1 MSQLTPSSPMHNLM
15 QQFPREGKVV
25 WIGVRPA
32 SRQPVKEV
40 SNVTVRIGTGLE
52 GDRYRGKPES
62 KRQVT
67 LIQQE
72 DLAAI
77 ASYLGKDS
85 ISPFDLRRN
94 IVVSGI
100 NLLALKDKTF
110 RIGNVVL
117 EYTGECHPCSRM
129 EEALGNGGYNAMR
142 QHGGI
147 TAKVLEEGN
156 IAVGDSLLVL
166 PEP

>member
-1 MSQLTPSSPMHNLM
+1 MSQLTTSSPLHTLM

-25 WIGVRPA
+25 WIGLRPA
-32 SRQPVKEV
+32 SRKPVKEV
-40 SNVTVRIGTGLE
+40 SSTIARIGTGLE

-67 LIQQE
+67 IIQQE
-72 DLAAI
+72 DLTAI
-77 ASYLGKDS
+77 ASYLGKET

-100 NLLALKDKTF
+100 NLLALKDKQF
-110 RIGNVVL
+110 RIGDAVL

-129 EEALGNGGYNAMR
+129 EEALGAGGYNAMR

-147 TAKVLEEGN
+147 TARVLEEGG
-156 IAVGDSLLVL
+156 IAVGDSLTVL